1 MLYEEK
7 FEDTKEVIKSR
18 QSKDRQ
24 YNGQKKKDK
33 TIQWPKEGQ
42 TIQWPK
48 EEGQDNTMAKRRR
61 TRQYNG
67 QKKKDRQYNGQKKKK
82 GQKDCKTLHR
92 KLKFKQHEPHE
103 KTGVKSGAPEG

>member
-1 MLYEEK
+1 MYTLHRSSVVGNLSTLLYEEK

-33 TIQWPKEGQ
+33 TIQWPTE
-42 TIQWPK
+42 
-48 EEGQDNTMAKRRR
+48 
-61 TRQYNG
+61 
-67 QKKKDRQYNGQKKKK
+67 KK

-92 KLKFKQHEPHE
+92 KLKIKQHEPHE

>member
-42 TIQWPK
+42 
-48 EEGQDNTMAKRRR
+48 DNTMAKRR

-67 QKKKDRQYNGQKKKK
+67 QKKKDKTIQWSTEKK

-92 KLKFKQHEPHE
+92 KLKIKQHEPHE

>member
-18 QSKDRQ
+18 QSKDRR

-33 TIQWPKEGQ
+33 TIQWPK
-42 TIQWPK
+42 
-48 EEGQDNTMAKRRR
+48 EGQDNTMAKRRR

-67 QKKKDRQYNGQKKKK
+67 QQKKKDKRTAKHYTEN
-82 GQKDCKTLHR
+82 
-92 KLKFKQHEPHE
+92 
-103 KTGVKSGAPEG
+103 

>member
-1 MLYEEK
+1 MYTLHRSSVVGNLSTLLYEEK

-33 TIQWPKEGQ
+33 TIQWPKE
-42 TIQWPK
+42 
-48 EEGQDNTMAKRRR
+48 EGQDNTMAKRR

-67 QKKKDRQYNGQKKKK
+67 QQKKKDKRTAKHYTEN
-82 GQKDCKTLHR
+82 
-92 KLKFKQHEPHE
+92 
-103 KTGVKSGAPEG
+103 